1 MQMVAI
7 RSTDDWIVNCTMCS
21 LGMKVAILRE
31 SAKTYEQV
39 TLDFDKIPLT
49 DSQKG
54 RRKILHKK
62 K

>member
-1 MQMVAI
+1 MAA
-7 RSTDDWIVNCTMCS
+7 TKGDDDWILLCTMCS
-21 LGMKVAILRE
+21 LGMKVVILRE

-54 RRKILHKK
+54 TKRKILHKK